1 MTLRKQIQFFL
12 MQLQILR
19 RTQPEQRGFCFFVV
33 FIILRISVSG
43 CPRSLVL
50 YVGFLWLLGG
60 YLVLGTWVLGLLIAV
75 ASLLLRNVF
84 SRACRLQQLW
94 HTGSVVVA
102 QGLSCSTAHGLFPNQ
117 GSNPYLLLG
126 QAESL
131 SLSHQGSLRGRFLI
145 RLIPNNYHFTL
156 LNVKYFLRNGRISQL
171 YC

>member
-1 MTLRKQIQFFL
+1 MYLLFL
-12 MQLQILR
+12 AVLGLGCCV
-19 RTQPEQRGFCFFVV
+19 GF
-33 FIILRISVSG
+33 
-43 CPRSLVL
+43 SLVA
-50 YVGFLWLLGG
+50 VSRG
-60 YLVLGTWVLGLLIAV
+60 YSLVVEHGLLIAV

>member
-19 RTQPEQRGFCFFVV
+19 RTQPEYRGFCFFVV
-33 FIILRISVSG
+33 FNNFTYFCFWLPQVFG
-43 CPRSLVL
+43 AVCGLFVVAWGL
-50 YVGFLWLLGG
+50 YV
-60 YLVLGTWVLGLLIAV
+60 VVLGLLIAV

-131 SLSHQGSLRGRFLI
+131 SLSHQGSLRGQFLI
-145 RLIPNNYHFTL
+145 RLVPNNYHFTL
-156 LNVKYFLRNGRISQL
+156 LHVKYFLRNGRISQL